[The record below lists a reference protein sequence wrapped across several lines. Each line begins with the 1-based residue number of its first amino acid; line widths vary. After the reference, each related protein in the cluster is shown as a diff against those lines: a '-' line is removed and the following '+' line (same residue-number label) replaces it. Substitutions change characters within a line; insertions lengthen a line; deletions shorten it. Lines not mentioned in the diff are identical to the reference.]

1 MDVTDQEKR
10 LIQQKNLIW
19 ATAVE
24 ATVQSREDPLLAY
37 ERLLRKYDDKRPV
50 TEHNTPVAQ

>member
-1 MDVTDQEKR
+1 MDVNDQEIR

-24 ATVQSREDPLLAY
+24 ATVQSREDPLLVY
-37 ERLLRKYDDKRPV
+37 ERLLRKYDDKRSV
-50 TEHNTPVAQ
+50 TGHNTPVAQ